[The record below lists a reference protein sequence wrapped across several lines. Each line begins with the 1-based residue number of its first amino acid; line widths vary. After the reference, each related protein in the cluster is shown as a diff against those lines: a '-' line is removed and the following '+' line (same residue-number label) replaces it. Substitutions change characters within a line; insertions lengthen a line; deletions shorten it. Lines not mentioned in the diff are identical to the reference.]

1 MYSQNTIFSKFSCS
15 LTLIDQ
21 DSGLLELQKF
31 ILLGTLR
38 ALQQEYDRM
47 FDLCAAES
55 KLLKNSKQQ
64 KMGYVTHLL
73 FGSHYS
79 FFRLQNGTAP
89 VTSRIA

>member
-1 MYSQNTIFSKFSCS
+1 MS
-15 LTLIDQ
+15 
-21 DSGLLELQKF
+21 
-31 ILLGTLR
+31 
-38 ALQQEYDRM
+38 
-47 FDLCAAES
+47 DLCAAES